1 MFFFLNNQLFLQ
13 CAAFPVHLLTSFT
26 FKMHLLQHATA
37 LQVVGMVH

>member
-1 MFFFLNNQLFLQ
+1 MFFLNNQFVFE